1 MSSIYSLLKFEEGW
15 RDKPYLCTEGYPTVG
30 FGFRIGPKGA
40 NIKHYQFTLP
50 VRAGEAW
57 LDSLLDEL
65 ELEMRRLPQPQLALA
80 LTACT
85 PYPARQAILKSMAY
99 QMGVQGL
106 AAFKNTLQAV
116 IEQRWN
122 DAAAGMLNSRWAKQ
136 TPDRAKRH
144 AEQMRTGL
152 WAPEYGA

>member
-40 NIKHYQFTLP
+40 DIKLYQFTLP
-50 VRAGEAW
+50 LGAGEAW
-57 LDSLLDEL
+57 LKEYLLKMES
-65 ELEMRRLPQPQLALA
+65 EMRTLPHLAKA
-80 LTACT
+80 LDAVAY
-85 PYPARQAILKSMAY
+85 YPARWAVLYSMSY
-99 QMGVQGL
+99 QLGFKGL
-106 AAFKNTLQAV
+106 GNFKNTLAAV
-116 IEQRWN
+116 ASGDW
-122 DAAAGMLNSRWAKQ
+122 DAAAAGMLNSRWAKQ
-136 TPDRAKRH
+136 TPNRAKRH

>member
-1 MSSIYSLLKFEEGW
+1 MSIYALIKFEEGW
-15 RDKPYLCTEGYPTVG
+15 RPKPYLCTEGYPTVG

-40 NIKHYQFTLP
+40 DLDLYQFWLP

-57 LDSLLDEL
+57 LDSLISNL
-65 ELEMRRLPQPQLALA
+65 EVDMRRVPKLAMA
-80 LTACT
+80 LQTCERD
-85 PYPARQAILKSMAY
+85 PARLAVLQSMAY

-116 IEQRWN
+116 IDHRWD
-122 DAAAGMLNSRWAKQ
+122 DAAAGMLNSRWARQ
-136 TPDRAKRH
+136 TPNRAKRH

-152 WAPEYGA
+152 WAPEYGV

>member
-1 MSSIYSLLKFEEGW
+1 MSSIYALLRLEEGW
-15 RDKPYLCTEGYPTVG
+15 RPQPYRCTEGYPTVG

-40 NIKHYQFTLP
+40 NLDLYQFFLP

-57 LDSLLDEL
+57 LDTLISNL
-65 ELEMRRLPQPQLALA
+65 EVDMRRDSKLAMA
-80 LTACT
+80 LQVCER
-85 PYPARQAILKSMAY
+85 YPARLAVLQSMAY